1 VRLRKIRRS
10 IAKKFTCDSKSRAS
24 RLTESKNQITS
35 LAMIRKKLPSAI
47 APDACIGSAAA
58 KSAQRAAMRVRAIAN
73 CVLRQC
79 FLVRQTHLQGAGKI
93 SAVSCGVPSHALA
106 NWCARQV
113 LPRGRQKTPPK
124 SLKNNEKSS
133 PGFVLRVV
141 QRIESRS
148 ASGYG
153 IGVGEWG

>member
-1 VRLRKIRRS
+1 VKPGAANL
-10 IAKKFTCDSKSRAS
+10 KKFTCDSKSRAL

-47 APDACIGSAAA
+47 ASDARVSCAPNSAAQLVTMRLREIA
-58 KSAQRAAMRVRAIAN
+58 KSAQRQR
-73 CVLRQC
+73 L
-79 FLVRQTHLQGAGKI
+79 LVRQAHMPRSET
-93 SAVSCGVPSHALA
+93 VSSGVLSCVLVK
-106 NWCARQV
+106 WRARQV
-113 LPRGRQKTPPK
+113 LPRGRQKAPRK
-124 SLKNNEKSS
+124 YLKNNEKSS
-133 PGFVLRVV
+133 PGFVLRAV